1 MDLKEE
7 FEARINRLE
16 SFIEDKGLGSK
27 KLEKAK
33 KVQRSI
39 NAVVFLG
46 GLITIAGIVIWSVS
60 NKD

>member
-16 SFIEDKGLGSK
+16 RFIEDKGLGHRQ
-27 KLEKAK
+27 LEKAK
-33 KVQRSI
+33 KVQRSL
-39 NAVVFLG
+39 NAIAFLG
-46 GLITIAGIVIWSVS
+46 GLITIAGVVIWSVS